1 MSFKFSPI
9 IQIFIRI
16 LCTLDGLKYILKVFC
31 LIYFLSLNF
40 VLLLTVNAVRKNSV
54 LQSNQNAKWQLSNR
68 FENHITQKNAYII
81 WNSLFNTKQ
90 GLQCICFAS
99 SIKDGTISVCRC
111 LFILFYLQKTI
122 FSLRCFKRKTISVI
136 CFTNVVDR
144 KAQHFLYILNHNKDI

>member
-40 VLLLTVNAVRKNSV
+40 GLLLTVNAVRKNSV

-68 FENHITQKNAYII
+68 FENHKTQK
-81 WNSLFNTKQ
+81 K
-90 GLQCICFAS
+90 CIHNME
-99 SIKDGTISVCRC
+99 
-111 LFILFYLQKTI
+111 FI
-122 FSLRCFKRKTISVI
+122 V
-136 CFTNVVDR
+136 
-144 KAQHFLYILNHNKDI
+144 